1 MFSVLVAITRKY
13 APVVLPPGPQTH
25 PFGRDSRYDP
35 ITSADEPTY
44 RPQASPMQLRATDGY
59 KSKEKLSDP
68 ELVNPRGMIFTDR
81 MMQ

>member
-1 MFSVLVAITRKY
+1 MPIDVSAHWL
-13 APVVLPPGPQTH
+13 LPH

-44 RPQASPMQLRATDGY
+44 RPQASPMQLRATEGY